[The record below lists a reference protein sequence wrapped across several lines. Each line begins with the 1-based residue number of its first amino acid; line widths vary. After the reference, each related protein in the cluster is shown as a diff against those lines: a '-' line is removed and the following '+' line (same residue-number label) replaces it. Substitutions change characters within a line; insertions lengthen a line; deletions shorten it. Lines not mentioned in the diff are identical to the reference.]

1 MQTFG
6 TPIVTSPPLTH
17 LFPSPEVL
25 AEADVARIGLPR
37 KRAETI
43 RALARAVSEGRIAF
57 SSVDNTE
64 EFQSRLRE
72 IPGIGDWT
80 VQYIAM
86 RALGDPDALPASDLG
101 LLRSASFDHERELAQ
116 RAEAWRPWR
125 AYAAMH
131 FWQGTEEAER
141 EERSPRGRT
150 QTFVRTALSRG
161 KVARASRP

>member
-1 MQTFG
+1 MT
-6 TPIVTSPPLTH
+6 PPLTH
-17 LFPSPEVL
+17 LFPSPVVL

-37 KRAETI
+37 KRAATI

-57 SSVDNTE
+57 CSVDNIE
-64 EFQSRLRE
+64 EFQSQLRE

-80 VQYIAM
+80 LQYIAM

-101 LLRSASFDHERELAQ
+101 LLRNASLRHERDLEQ

-131 FWQGTEEAER
+131 FWQGTEEE
-141 EERSPRGRT
+141 EERSSSGRPA
-150 QTFVRTALSRG
+150 RLARMSS
-161 KVARASRP
+161 VA